1 MKRFLCLIGLVLVA
15 FSAGAQYR
23 PSSYSSVSSRPD
35 WVDGDTFKDGRNS
48 YVEVISGTGYDE
60 SEARQDALE
69 MIALRRGF
77 ATGTRVKVGASG
89 SISFAGGNELTVKA
103 RVLDEYAE
111 HLGPGRWRVTL
122 LVQTAKN
129 PEYPFERVE
138 VTDKYPVSARIL
150 IPGMA
155 QLHKGSTVKG
165 VSFMVGEVALV
176 GGIVLSEA
184 MRASNVNLMQTT
196 HDTNALKTYLSRS
209 QTWST
214 ARNVCIAG
222 AAALYVWNLVDG
234 VAARGKS
241 RLVVGEY
248 ASLDF
253 NPYAD
258 TRSAGVALA
267 LNF

>member
-1 MKRFLCLIGLVLVA
+1 
-15 FSAGAQYR
+15 
-23 PSSYSSVSSRPD
+23 
-35 WVDGDTFKDGRNS
+35 
-48 YVEVISGTGYDE
+48 
-60 SEARQDALE
+60 
-69 MIALRRGF
+69 
-77 ATGTRVKVGASG
+77 
-89 SISFAGGNELTVKA
+89 
-103 RVLDEYAE
+103 
-111 HLGPGRWRVTL
+111 VTL

>member
-1 MKRFLCLIGLVLVA
+1 
-15 FSAGAQYR
+15 
-23 PSSYSSVSSRPD
+23 
-35 WVDGDTFKDGRNS
+35 
-48 YVEVISGTGYDE
+48 
-60 SEARQDALE
+60 
-69 MIALRRGF
+69 
-77 ATGTRVKVGASG
+77 
-89 SISFAGGNELTVKA
+89 
-103 RVLDEYAE
+103 
-111 HLGPGRWRVTL
+111 
-122 LVQTAKN
+122 
-129 PEYPFERVE
+129 
-138 VTDKYPVSARIL
+138 
-150 IPGMA
+150 
-155 QLHKGSTVKG
+155 
-165 VSFMVGEVALV
+165 
-176 GGIVLSEA
+176 
-184 MRASNVNLMQTT
+184 MQTT